1 MYLGALKIQRG
12 IIMKTL
18 LVLVLSCFLAS
29 SVFAVIDP
37 DPNMLGIYFDVN
49 ANENCLF
56 VEVNAPFFA
65 YLILT
70 NSTAPA
76 INAYEFGFTNC
87 VCTGLESQL
96 FMLAS
101 NIAHGVVAGVDVGT
115 HTPTGGDYIVG
126 LAEALPATEAIIL
139 HSWQYMLTAIL
150 PVQML
155 IGPSSKPSLPDGL
168 PVVQNAEGSILMS
181 VGTSTGGPD
190 IPVATLNTD
199 CVVAIQSAS
208 WGNVKALYR

>member
-1 MYLGALKIQRG
+1 
-12 IIMKTL
+12 MKTL
-18 LVLVLSCFLAS
+18 LVLVLSCFMAS

-37 DPNMLGIYFDVN
+37 DPDMLGIYFDVN
-49 ANENCLF
+49 AEENCMF
-56 VEVNAPFFA
+56 VEASVPYFA

-76 INAYEFGFTNC
+76 INAYELGFQNC

-101 NIAHGVVAGVDVGT
+101 NIAHGVVEGVDVGT
-115 HTPTGGDYIVG
+115 HTAISGDYIVG
-126 LAEALPATEAIIL
+126 LAEALPATEAMIL
-139 HSWQYMLTAIL
+139 HSWQYMLLAVL
-150 PVQML
+150 PVQMF
-155 IGPSSKPSLPDGL
+155 IGPSSKPSLPGDL
-168 PVVQNAEGSILMS
+168 PVVQNAEGSILMT

-199 CVVAIQSAS
+199 CVVAIRSES

>member
-1 MYLGALKIQRG
+1 
-12 IIMKTL
+12 MKTL
-18 LVLVLSCFLAS
+18 LVLVLSCFSAS

-37 DPNMLGIYFDVN
+37 DPDMLGIYFDVN
-49 ANENCLF
+49 AEENCMF
-56 VEVNAPFFA
+56 VEASVPFFA

-76 INAYEFGFTNC
+76 INAYELGFQNC

-101 NIAHGVVAGVDVGT
+101 NIAHGVVDGVDVGT
-115 HTPTGGDYIVG
+115 HTAISGDYIVG
-126 LAEALPATEAIIL
+126 LAEALPATEAMIL
-139 HSWQYMLTAIL
+139 HSWQYMLLAVL
-150 PVQML
+150 PVQMF
-155 IGPSSKPSLPDGL
+155 IGPSSKPSLPGDL
-168 PVVQNAEGSILMS
+168 PVVQNAEGSILMT

-199 CVVAIQSAS
+199 CVVAIRSES

>member
-1 MYLGALKIQRG
+1 
-12 IIMKTL
+12 MKTL
-18 LVLVLSCFLAS
+18 LVLVLSCFIAS

-37 DPNMLGIYFDVN
+37 DPDMLGIYFDVN
-49 ANENCLF
+49 AEENCMF
-56 VEVNAPFFA
+56 VEASVPFFA

-76 INAYEFGFTNC
+76 INAYELGFQNC

-101 NIAHGVVAGVDVGT
+101 NIAHGVVDGVDVGT
-115 HTPTGGDYIVG
+115 HTAISGDYIVG
-126 LAEALPATEAIIL
+126 LAEALPATEAMIL
-139 HSWQYMLTAIL
+139 HSWQYMLLAVL
-150 PVQML
+150 PVQMF
-155 IGPSSKPSLPDGL
+155 IGPSSKPSLPGDL
-168 PVVQNAEGSILMS
+168 PVVQNAEGSILMT

-199 CVVAIQSAS
+199 CVVAIRSAS

>member
-1 MYLGALKIQRG
+1 M
-12 IIMKTL
+12 
-18 LVLVLSCFLAS
+18 AS

-37 DPNMLGIYFDVN
+37 DPDMLGIYFDVN
-49 ANENCLF
+49 AEENCMF
-56 VEVNAPFFA
+56 VEASVPYFA

-76 INAYEFGFTNC
+76 INAYEFGFQNC

-101 NIAHGVVAGVDVGT
+101 NIAHGVVEGVDVGT
-115 HTPTGGDYIVG
+115 HTPISGDYIVG
-126 LAEALPATEAIIL
+126 LAEALPATEAMIL
-139 HSWQYMLTAIL
+139 HSWQYMLLAVL
-150 PVQML
+150 PVQMF
-155 IGPSSKPSLPDGL
+155 IGPSSKPSLPGDL
-168 PVVQNAEGSILMS
+168 PVVQNAEGSILMT

-199 CVVAIQSAS
+199 CVVAIRSES